1 MIKHSKRYKESGLD
15 FEESEDEESDKEK
28 LRLEFWKQLL
38 DKAKLKTKLHSKV
51 SPSKYHWIG
60 AGSGKSGISYNYVIL
75 NSYVGC
81 EVYLDKGKKY
91 AEPNINKKRFDELIK
106 HQEQIEESFGDKL
119 VWERLDDKRACR
131 ISFVLD
137 YGINDKE
144 KWSEMQEKMI
154 DNMVRLEKATKQYI
168 QQLD

>member
-1 MIKHSKRYKESGLD
+1 M
-15 FEESEDEESDKEK
+15 
-28 LRLEFWKQLL
+28 
-38 DKAKLKTKLHSKV
+38 
-51 SPSKYHWIG
+51 
-60 AGSGKSGISYNYVIL
+60 
-75 NSYVGC
+75 
-81 EVYLDKGKKY
+81 
-91 AEPNINKKRFDELIK
+91 KRFDELIK

-137 YGINDKE
+137 YGVNDQE

-168 QQLD
+168 QQLE